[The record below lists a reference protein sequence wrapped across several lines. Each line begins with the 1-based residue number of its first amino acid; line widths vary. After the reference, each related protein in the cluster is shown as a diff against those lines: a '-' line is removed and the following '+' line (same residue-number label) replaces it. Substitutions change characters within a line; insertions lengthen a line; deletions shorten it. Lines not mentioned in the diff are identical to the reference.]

1 MDGQDG
7 EQSRDERERLD
18 ERPHAVLKGV
28 SRSGILCAHSDDA
41 DHRFRQ
47 ADRRFQAMPITLEE
61 RRSIG
66 ALGSGLRVEVRGWSR
81 SLSSS
86 TAFSSIRP

>member
-1 MDGQDG
+1 MRLREPLDQRGLTVG
-7 EQSRDERERLD
+7 PSIAWEPKTQST
-18 ERPHAVLKGV
+18 VTT
-28 SRSGILCAHSDDA
+28 AHSDDA

-66 ALGSGLRVEVRGWSR
+66 ALGVGVEG
-81 SLSSS
+81 
-86 TAFSSIRP
+86 

>member
-1 MDGQDG
+1 MATWSP
-7 EQSRDERERLD
+7 SRLHQRAPDLLARQAHRPYRIAPTDSPTPLLILRL
-18 ERPHAVLKGV
+18 V
-28 SRSGILCAHSDDA
+28 ILAHSDDA

-66 ALGSGLRVEVRGWSR
+66 ALGVGVEG
-81 SLSSS
+81 
-86 TAFSSIRP
+86 